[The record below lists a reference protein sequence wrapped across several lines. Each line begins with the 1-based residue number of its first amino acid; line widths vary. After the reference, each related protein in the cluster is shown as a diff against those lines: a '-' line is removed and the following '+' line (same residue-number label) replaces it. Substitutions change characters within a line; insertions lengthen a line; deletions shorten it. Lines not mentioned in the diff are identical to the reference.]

1 MVDEVN
7 AMTRLQIASI
17 VLAAAISGAAGW
29 YYGSAHGY
37 RQASD
42 LYNARIVELEDNN
55 QQYLR
60 GYEDGQS
67 DKISETVLYQDG
79 FDDGYEEGYEE
90 GYSSGYND
98 CDEGSQDS
106 RDRADLWW

>member
-1 MVDEVN
+1 
-7 AMTRLQIASI
+7 MTKLQIASI

-29 YYGSAHGY
+29 YHGSAHGY
-37 RQASD
+37 RQASN

-60 GYEDGQS
+60 GYE
-67 DKISETVLYQDG
+67 
-79 FDDGYEEGYEE
+79 E
-90 GYSSGYND
+90 GYSSGYSD
-98 CDEGSQDS
+98 CGEGSQDS